1 MPCTDRQIIALLD
14 TEPENAMAF
23 LIDTYSGLLWKV
35 CREYVENEEDIK
47 DCLNETFS
55 EFYLHKERFDPEKGT
70 LKGYLAAIARR
81 MAIHC
86 YQKERRQAL
95 FRTTRSEQEA
105 LDPTEEYL
113 SRDELLEA
121 MSKLDPVDEQILRM
135 KYFQGL
141 TAVQIAQ
148 SLGLPYE
155 TVKKRHQRSLE
166 KLRKFL
172 TIGMVIA
179 VLLALL
185 AACGYLVL
193 RYFGLVPGYGVNF
206 NADAATY
213 LLEEPQIMQGDQYEI
228 QLEDAYWQNDLLIA
242 DLKIYGG
249 DLSAAQNGE
258 LEFFLEGIDAE
269 PSSISY
275 HIREKTAEYQSIRLT
290 VQTALPEGIGES
302 WEFVLHCDGAE
313 IPISLHQ
320 ASEETQLESA
330 GFYSLTEEDG
340 GLLAIPRLENGELVV
355 SIYPLNC
362 GDFNTYFFLNEGMW
376 SEYGGERMPIT
387 ATSEDGTVLTGEP
400 AAYSPISEDSYLD
413 WYFGPAEPGN
423 YTLEIPYVY
432 QYPVQTESAA
442 LEIPLTGSPEQSVEL
457 PGGSL
462 SLNSLTPVS
471 DTTTLLTDGVMFPP
485 EMYPDFSWWKMDAVW
500 QGENPERILAAAPV
514 SVAFIEANDTAGTI
528 LRTEQTNA
536 ETGNVYSLFS
546 GLLFGTSQKAD
557 SLTLEFPSNGLCYRW
572 NHPFSIPM
580 TVEPEPERQSFSQTG
595 DCGGV
600 SATPRRVNDRVILE
614 LKPLN
619 TNPDAA
625 ISPDITR
632 TSLPVDAVEEPIIL
646 TASDGTEYPGSYRPS
661 RSGDASD
668 WDFGDLPAGEYTLRI
683 PYLYFTSTQD
693 TRLSVPLPQAS
704 GEPLPD
710 TLEAQT
716 SFDSVI
722 SLKSVT
728 GLGQMPE
735 FPMVGMD
742 ENGNPIYDTR
752 ALAIAWE
759 DGNLEHRNELPLQA
773 QISLSFQSGNEEFT
787 LLHTGLQLGK
797 SLSSDA
803 FFFQYEFGET
813 GMKQTG
819 LTLRYFSGIPRTE
832 LCFADQFYRWN
843 HPLEISVTIPA

>member
-1 MPCTDRQIIALLD
+1 MPCTDQQILALLD
-14 TEPENAMAF
+14 TEPENAMAS

-47 DCLNETFS
+47 DCVNETFS
-55 EFYLHKERFDPEKGT
+55 EFYLHKERFDPEKGA

-81 MAIHC
+81 VAIHC
-86 YQKERRQAL
+86 YQKERRQAH

-113 SRDELLEA
+113 DRDELLEA
-121 MSKLDPVDEQILRM
+121 ISKLDPVDEQILRM
-135 KYFQGL
+135 KYFQGM
-141 TAVQIAQ
+141 TAAQIAR

-155 TVKKRHQRSLE
+155 TVKKRHQRSLA
-166 KLRKFL
+166 KLRKYL
-172 TIGMVIA
+172 ALGLVIVA
-179 VLLALL
+179 LLALL

-213 LLEEPQIMQGDQYEI
+213 LLDEPQMTQGDQYEL
-228 QLEDAYWQNDLLIA
+228 QLEDAYWQNDLLIV
-242 DLKIYGG
+242 DLKVYGG
-249 DLSAAQNGE
+249 DLSAVQNG
-258 LEFFLEGIDAE
+258 LLAFSLEGIDAE

-275 HIREKTAEYQSIRLT
+275 HIRGKTAEYQSLRLT
-290 VQTALPEGIGES
+290 VQTTLPDGIGES
-302 WEFVLHCDGAE
+302 WEFVLHCDGAA
-313 IPISLHQ
+313 IPLSLHQ
-320 ASEETQLESA
+320 AVEENELGNA

-355 SIYPLNC
+355 SLYPLNC

-400 AAYSPISEDSYLD
+400 AAYSPFSEDSYLD

-423 YTLEIPYVY
+423 YTLQIPYVY
-432 QYPVQTESAA
+432 QYPVKTESVAK
-442 LEIPLTGSPEQSVEL
+442 EIPLTGSSEQSVAL

-462 SLNSLTPVS
+462 SLNGLTPVS
-471 DTTTLLTDGVMFPP
+471 DTAALLTDGVMFPP
-485 EMYPDFSWWKMDAVW
+485 ELYAGYSWWRMDATW
-500 QGENPERILAAAPV
+500 QGNDPERILAAATV
-514 SVAFIEANDTAGTI
+514 SVPFIEANDTAGTI
-528 LRTEQTNA
+528 LRTEHTNE
-536 ETGNVYSLFS
+536 ETGHVYSLFS
-546 GLLFGTSQKAD
+546 GLLFGAGQKTD

-619 TNPDAA
+619 TDPDAV

-632 TSLPVDAVEEPIIL
+632 TALPVNAVEEPIVL
-646 TASDGTEYPGSYRPS
+646 TASDGTEYPGTYRPS
-661 RSGDASD
+661 RSSDASD
-668 WDFGDLPAGEYTLRI
+668 WDFGELPAGEYTLRI

-704 GEPLPD
+704 GDPLPD
-710 TLEAQT
+710 TLKAQT
-716 SFDSVI
+716 SFGSVI
-722 SLKSVT
+722 SLESIT
-728 GLGQMPE
+728 GLGQMTE
-735 FPMVGMD
+735 FPLVGMD
-742 ENGNPIYDTR
+742 ENGAPLYDTR

-759 DGNLEHRNELPLQA
+759 NGDLEHREELPLQA
-773 QISLSFQSGNEEFT
+773 QMSLSFQSGNGEFT
-787 LLHTGLQLGK
+787 LLHTGLRLGR

-803 FFFQYEFGET
+803 FSFQYDFGET

-832 LCFADQFYRWN
+832 LCFTEQFYRWN
-843 HPLEISVTIPA
+843 HPLEISVTIPE

>member
-95 FRTTRSEQEA
+95 FRTARSEQEA

-213 LLEEPQIMQGDQYEI
+213 LLEEPQMMQGDRYEI

-290 VQTALPEGIGES
+290 VQTALPDGIG
-302 WEFVLHCDGAE
+302 
-313 IPISLHQ
+313 
-320 ASEETQLESA
+320 
-330 GFYSLTEEDG
+330 
-340 GLLAIPRLENGELVV
+340 R
-355 SIYPLNC
+355 
-362 GDFNTYFFLNEGMW
+362 
-376 SEYGGERMPIT
+376 
-387 ATSEDGTVLTGEP
+387 
-400 AAYSPISEDSYLD
+400 
-413 WYFGPAEPGN
+413 
-423 YTLEIPYVY
+423 
-432 QYPVQTESAA
+432 
-442 LEIPLTGSPEQSVEL
+442 
-457 PGGSL
+457 
-462 SLNSLTPVS
+462 
-471 DTTTLLTDGVMFPP
+471 
-485 EMYPDFSWWKMDAVW
+485 
-500 QGENPERILAAAPV
+500 
-514 SVAFIEANDTAGTI
+514 
-528 LRTEQTNA
+528 
-536 ETGNVYSLFS
+536 
-546 GLLFGTSQKAD
+546 
-557 SLTLEFPSNGLCYRW
+557 
-572 NHPFSIPM
+572 
-580 TVEPEPERQSFSQTG
+580 
-595 DCGGV
+595 
-600 SATPRRVNDRVILE
+600 
-614 LKPLN
+614 
-619 TNPDAA
+619 
-625 ISPDITR
+625 
-632 TSLPVDAVEEPIIL
+632 
-646 TASDGTEYPGSYRPS
+646 
-661 RSGDASD
+661 
-668 WDFGDLPAGEYTLRI
+668 
-683 PYLYFTSTQD
+683 
-693 TRLSVPLPQAS
+693 
-704 GEPLPD
+704 
-710 TLEAQT
+710 
-716 SFDSVI
+716 
-722 SLKSVT
+722 
-728 GLGQMPE
+728 
-735 FPMVGMD
+735 
-742 ENGNPIYDTR
+742 
-752 ALAIAWE
+752 
-759 DGNLEHRNELPLQA
+759 
-773 QISLSFQSGNEEFT
+773 
-787 LLHTGLQLGK
+787 
-797 SLSSDA
+797 
-803 FFFQYEFGET
+803 
-813 GMKQTG
+813 
-819 LTLRYFSGIPRTE
+819 
-832 LCFADQFYRWN
+832 
-843 HPLEISVTIPA
+843 

>member
-1 MPCTDRQIIALLD
+1 MSYSDEQLLDLLD
-14 TEPENAMAF
+14 TEPEKGMAAF
-23 LIDTYSGLLWKV
+23 IETYSGLLWTI

-47 DCLNETFS
+47 DCVNETFS
-55 EFYLHKERFDPEKGT
+55 EFYLHRERFDPEKGT

-81 MAIHC
+81 TAIHS
-86 YQKERRQAL
+86 YQKEERQSAI
-95 FRTTRSEQEA
+95 RTSQSKQDTF
-105 LDPTEEYL
+105 DPIGEYL
-113 SRDELLEA
+113 DQEELLEA
-121 MSKLDPVDEQILRM
+121 MSKLDPVDEQIMRM
-135 KYFQGL
+135 KYFQGM
-141 TAVQIAQ
+141 TAAQIAQ

-155 TVKKRHQRSLE
+155 TVKKRHQRSLV

-172 TIGMVIA
+172 TIGLVIA
-179 VLLALL
+179 ILLALL

-206 NADAATY
+206 NANAATY
-213 LLEEPQIMQGDQYEI
+213 LLDEPQMRQGDQYEI
-228 QLEDAYWQNDLLIA
+228 QLEDAYWQNDLLVA

-258 LEFFLEGIDAE
+258 LEFSLEGIEVDPPA
-269 PSSISY
+269 ISY
-275 HIREKTAEYQSIRLT
+275 HIWEKTAEYQSIRLT
-290 VQTALPEGIGES
+290 VQTALPDEIRES
-302 WEFVLHCDGAE
+302 WELVLHCDGVE
-313 IPISLHQ
+313 IPILLQQ
-320 ASEETQLESA
+320 ASEETKLENA
-330 GFYSLTEEDG
+330 GFYSLTEQDG
-340 GLLAIPRLENGELVV
+340 GLLAIPRMENGELVV

-376 SEYGGERMPIT
+376 GDYGGERIPIT

-400 AAYSPISEDSYLD
+400 ADYSPFSGESYLD
-413 WYFGPAEPGN
+413 WYFGPAQPGN

-462 SLNSLTPVS
+462 SLNGLTSVS

-514 SVAFIEANDTAGTI
+514 SVPFIEANDTAGTI
-528 LRTEQTNA
+528 LRTEQTNE

-546 GLLFGTSQKAD
+546 GLLFGTSQKTD

-600 SATPRRVNDRVILE
+600 SATPRRVNDRVVLE
-614 LKPLN
+614 LEPLN
-619 TNPDAA
+619 TNPNAE

-632 TSLPVDAVEEPIIL
+632 TALPVNAVEESIVL
-646 TASDGTEYPGSYRPS
+646 TASDGTEYLGTYRPS
-661 RSGDASD
+661 RSSDSSD
-668 WDFGDLPAGEYTLRI
+668 WDFGEIPSGEYTLRI

-693 TRLSVPLPQAS
+693 TRLSVPLPQTS
-704 GEPLPD
+704 GEVLPD
-710 TLEAQT
+710 EIRAETPFGSTICLG
-716 SFDSVI
+716 
-722 SLKSVT
+722 SVT
-728 GLGQMPE
+728 GLGQMTE

-742 ENGNPIYDTR
+742 ENGKPIYDTR

-773 QISLSFQSGNEEFT
+773 QIPLSFQNSGEEFT
-787 LLHTGLQLGK
+787 LLHTNLRLGK
-797 SLSSDA
+797 SLSADGFS
-803 FFFQYEFGET
+803 FQYDFSET

-819 LTLRYFSGIPRTE
+819 LNLQYFAGVSRTE
-832 LCFADQFYRWN
+832 LCFTEQFYRWN
-843 HPLEISVTIPA
+843 HPMEISVTIPE